1 MKHNRAVV
9 RFSNLEGEITYVILL
24 LFPFLLDPHI
34 LGGGALKTPQPP
46 SNDGSEVWSER
57 GVDGCPSSCCLHT
70 LYCIVNLKGGQ
81 YSSRDFSPIA
91 QTTTYYVALSICVC

>member
-9 RFSNLEGEITYVILL
+9 RFSNLEGEIMY
-24 LFPFLLDPHI
+24 FSFRFSARPPHS
-34 LGGGALKTPQPP
+34 GKGRALKTPQPP
-46 SNDGSEVWSER
+46 YNDGPEVWSER

-91 QTTTYYVALSICVC
+91 QTTTTYYVALSICVC